1 MCRAERPP
9 APARTR
15 SPSPATL
22 KCPAT
27 SATCPP
33 PASRGPA
40 YRLRHPA
47 GTVAEHI
54 SRKPYQAATPAAELA
69 EERTARE
76 VAGRSRDA
84 ELEAAQARS
93 ALLEG
98 QLASAGQA
106 RDRALADLQAARQ

>member
-1 MCRAERPP
+1 MCRAER
-9 APARTR
+9 ASAATRNR
-15 SPSPATL
+15 SPSSATL

-54 SRKPYQAATPAAELA
+54 SRKPYDTAAARRRVSAQAAGQGQPRDLVQPADGPDLLGASQHHLA
-69 EERTARE
+69 A
-76 VAGRSRDA
+76 ARDA
-84 ELEAAQARS
+84 ILKQAGLGK
-93 ALLEG
+93 AC
-98 QLASAGQA
+98 
-106 RDRALADLQAARQ
+106 